1 MQTEG
6 RVTRFLARAPAPVFV
21 GWAIVASFSTYF
33 CMYAFRKPFA
43 AASFEGQSFGSGL
56 VELKSTLM
64 ISQIVGYAISKSSA
78 SRSCSEIPGAAG
90 GPPW

>member
-33 CMYAFRKPFA
+33 CMYAFRYGENLERLKSIKAKYDPANLFLGA
-43 AASFEGQSFGSGL
+43 INITPGPSGL
-56 VELKSTLM
+56 T
-64 ISQIVGYAISKSSA
+64 
-78 SRSCSEIPGAAG
+78 
-90 GPPW
+90 